1 VSQRAHS
8 DQEKY
13 FTREGKKFLPVL
25 PSPVSLNSSQSEEVK
40 MTREEVKPAIAV
52 AIRNLEE
59 ADGTIGVILDR
70 GPTTGF
76 QRARLKEAWGG
87 VTAALQALV
96 AAEAED

>member
-1 VSQRAHS
+1 
-8 DQEKY
+8 
-13 FTREGKKFLPVL
+13 
-25 PSPVSLNSSQSEEVK
+25 
-40 MTREEVKPAIAV
+40 MTREEVKPAIAA

-76 QRARLKEAWGG
+76 QRARLKEAWGE